1 MAIPGPSLLQ
11 DWRRTEGLNQ
21 VQAAQLLEMS
31 QSNLSDIEA
40 GRQRPRIET
49 ALRIERR
56 TKGAVPVTA
65 WAERRK
71 AAKKRP
77 KNSRARRAAS

>member
-31 QSNLSDIEA
+31 QSNFSDIEN
-40 GRQRPRIET
+40 GRQTPKVDT
-49 ALRIERR
+49 ALRIERKTR
-56 TKGAVPVTA
+56 GAVPVEA
-65 WAERRK
+65 WIERKKATKRRRK
-71 AAKKRP
+71 TTQ
-77 KNSRARRAAS
+77 RAA